1 MGKLCHRPGA
11 LTGRLSSRHSETGQ
25 TNRLSIEPMR
35 QRTQHPFLKPRSI
48 SQPFHSAPVSE
59 TDVQCVHQNHH
70 RVPFETHYG
79 GIHQFILIRSAE
91 LEFLRLSGIESLSFL
106 LDTIPLLKNKAA
118 RRATSAQQLALRPAK
133 HSGVYRATAAQ
144 CPSSCRE
151 TSHATP
157 MNVRAMVGATA
168 RKCLGNCR

>member
-1 MGKLCHRPGA
+1 
-11 LTGRLSSRHSETGQ
+11 
-25 TNRLSIEPMR
+25 MR
-35 QRTQHPFLKPRSI
+35 QRTQHPFLKPRAI

-106 LDTIPLLKNKAA
+106 LDTIPLSKNKAA
-118 RRATSAQQLALRPAK
+118 RRAMSAQQLALRPAK
-133 HSGVYRATAAQ
+133 HPMNHPGVCRATAAQ

-151 TSHATP
+151 TSHAIP

-168 RKCLGNCR
+168 RMCLGNYR